1 MKSYIE
7 ENLKTK
13 LKEYRDFESSI
24 DINWGG
30 KKRLENLVS
39 VNLGMKFG
47 KAEYMFK
54 ESLRKDTPKK
64 VINMIDMMYRAYE
77 ALIQDAKNQGYSE
90 IKAEYR
96 CYKFDKDKIALI
108 CDLDA
113 QLPRLRHTH
122 KNEPNTLFFSVEEL
136 FRCIPKDFMDFRA
149 LLAKMSKDVS
159 FERIEYK

>member
-1 MKSYIE
+1 
-7 ENLKTK
+7 
-13 LKEYRDFESSI
+13 
-24 DINWGG
+24 
-30 KKRLENLVS
+30 
-39 VNLGMKFG
+39 
-47 KAEYMFK
+47 
-54 ESLRKDTPKK
+54 
-64 VINMIDMMYRAYE
+64 MIDMMYRAYD
-77 ALIQDAKNQGYSE
+77 ALIEDVRSQGYSE

-113 QLPRLRHTH
+113 QLPRLRNTH

>member
-24 DINWGG
+24 DISWGG
-30 KKRLENLVS
+30 KKRLENLVTI
-39 VNLGMKFG
+39 NLGMKFG
-47 KAEYMFK
+47 KAEYIFK
-54 ESLRKDTPKK
+54 ESLQKDKPQI
-64 VINMIDMMYRAYE
+64 VITRIDMMYRAYE

-90 IKAEYR
+90 IRAEYR
-96 CYKFDKDKIALI
+96 CYKFNNDKLALV

-113 QLPRLRHTH
+113 QLPRLRNTH

-136 FRCIPKDFMDFRA
+136 FRCIPQDFMHFRGI
-149 LLAKMSKDVS
+149 LAEKSKDVS
-159 FERIEYK
+159 FERITYK

>member
-64 VINMIDMMYRAYE
+64 VINMIDMMYRAYD
-77 ALIQDAKNQGYSE
+77 ALIEDVRSQGYSE

-113 QLPRLRHTH
+113 QLPRLRNTH

-159 FERIEYK
+159 FERIKYK

>member
-39 VNLGMKFG
+39 INLGMKFG
-47 KAEYMFK
+47 KAEYIFK
-54 ESLRKDTPKK
+54 ESLQKDKPQI
-64 VINMIDMMYRAYE
+64 VITRIDMMYRAYE
-77 ALIQDAKNQGYSE
+77 ALIQDVKNQGYSE

-96 CYKFDKDKIALI
+96 CYKFNNDQLALV

-113 QLPRLRHTH
+113 QLPRLRNIH
-122 KNEPNTLFFSVEEL
+122 KSEPNTLFFSVEEL
-136 FRCIPKDFMDFRA
+136 FRCIPKDFMHFRGI
-149 LLAKMSKDVS
+149 LAEKSKDVS
-159 FERIEYK
+159 FERITYK